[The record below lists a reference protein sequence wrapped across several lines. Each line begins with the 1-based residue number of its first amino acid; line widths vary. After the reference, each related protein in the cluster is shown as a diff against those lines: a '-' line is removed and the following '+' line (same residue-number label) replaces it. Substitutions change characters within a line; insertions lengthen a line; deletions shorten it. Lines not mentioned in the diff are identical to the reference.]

1 VPGYR
6 FIQLDVFTNQPFA
19 GNPLAVFPDA
29 EGLNDEQMMKIA
41 REMNLSETV
50 FVLKPEQTADS
61 KQSTGNGK
69 QRTADGAQ
77 QIAASKQQTA
87 NSEKQSAAS
96 EERTAQAANQQS
108 EISIQ
113 QSAIGNQQSVL
124 RRLRIFTP
132 AREIPFAGHP
142 IAGTWNALAREGIVP
157 LPEGGNGWTRIHH
170 EVGIGILP
178 VDIEFKD
185 GAPVQVVMTQGKFEI
200 LAEIDDWQ
208 EQAEFAR
215 ALGRNREDLD
225 ENLPIQVISTGLSS
239 LVVPIRSLA
248 DLRNCRVNGGLLGEL
263 YTQRGATGCHA
274 FSRETI
280 EIGEA
285 RAHARFFAPADNIA
299 EDPATGSAA
308 GALGGYLVHHGAT
321 GIEQTD
327 GRYKFV
333 IEQGDFM
340 HRPSRINLDVGGKPG
355 AVEEVRV
362 GGPAVIVA
370 RGEVYV

>member
-1 VPGYR
+1 MSNYR

-19 GNPLAVFPDA
+19 GNPLAVFPEA
-29 EGLNDEQMMKIA
+29 EGLNDDQMMKIA

-50 FVLKPEQTADS
+50 FVLKPEE
-61 KQSTGNGK
+61 
-69 QRTADGAQ
+69 
-77 QIAASKQQTA
+77 SKQQTA
-87 NSEKQSAAS
+87 NSEQQTAKSEEQSAKGHATS
-96 EERTAQAANQQS
+96 EGNAQRAGADNPQS
-108 EISIQ
+108 EIR
-113 QSAIGNQQSVL
+113 NPKFPL

-157 LPEGGNGWTRIHH
+157 LPQGGNGWTRIYH
-170 EVGIGILP
+170 EVGIGVLP

-200 LAEIDDWQ
+200 LAEIEDGN
-208 EQAEFAR
+208 EQAEIAR
-215 ALGRNREDLD
+215 ALGRDRDDLD

-239 LVVPIRSLA
+239 LAVPIRSLA
-248 DLRNCRVNGGLLGEL
+248 DLGTCRVNSSLLGEL
-263 YTQRGATGCHA
+263 YTQRGATGCYA

-280 EIGEA
+280 EIGDA
-285 RAHARFFAPADNIA
+285 RAHARLFAPADNIA
-299 EDPATGSAA
+299 EDPATGSAS
-308 GALGGYLVHHGAT
+308 GALGGYLVHHGVS
-321 GIEQTD
+321 GIEPID

-355 AVEEVRV
+355 AVAEVRV
-362 GGPAVIVA
+362 GGPSVVVA
-370 RGEVYV
+370 RGEVYVSD

>member
-1 VPGYR
+1 MR
-6 FIQLDVFTNQPFA
+6 KFEFIQLDVFTTEPFA
-19 GNPLAVFPDA
+19 GNPLAVFPEA
-29 EGLNDEQMMKIA
+29 EGLSDDQMMKIA

-50 FVLKPEQTADS
+50 FVLKPEES
-61 KQSTGNGK
+61 KQQT
-69 QRTADGAQ
+69 
-77 QIAASKQQTA
+77 AASKQQTV
-87 NSEKQSAAS
+87 NSEQQEAESKEQSAKDEGQKS
-96 EERTAQAANQQS
+96 EAKAPPTEAANPQS
-108 EISIQ
+108 EIR
-113 QSAIGNQQSVL
+113 NPKFPL

-132 AREIPFAGHP
+132 TREIPFAGHP
-142 IAGTWNALAREGIVP
+142 IVGTWNALAREGIVP
-157 LPEGGNGWTRIHH
+157 LPEGGNGWTRIYH
-170 EVGIGILP
+170 EVGIGVLP
-178 VDIEFKD
+178 VDIEFND
-185 GAPVQVVMTQGKFEI
+185 GAPVQVVMTQGKFEV

-225 ENLPIQVISTGLSS
+225 ENFPIQIISTGLAS

-248 DLRNCRVNGGLLGEL
+248 DLGACRVNSNLLGEL

-274 FSRETI
+274 FSRETV

-285 RAHARFFAPADNIA
+285 RAHGRFFAPADNIA
-299 EDPATGSAA
+299 EDPATGSAS

-321 GIEQTD
+321 GIEPTE

-355 AVEEVRV
+355 AVEEVKV
-362 GGPAVIVA
+362 GGPSVIVA